1 MQSRGDLNVLFV
13 GDIVGHQGRKAVTSL
28 LPGIQH
34 EFAVDFTI
42 ANCENAAGGFGLTKK
57 VADELLSSGIDV
69 LTSGNHIWD
78 KREMVPYLDSMDRVL
93 RPHNYPPG
101 VPGRGCGIYRTKD
114 DRKVGVINLQGRVFM
129 RAIDC
134 PFRVADMLLEQIHD
148 AITIVDIHAE
158 ATSEKIAMGWY
169 LDGRVAAVL
178 GSHTHV
184 QTADERVLPG
194 GAAYIT
200 DAGMTGAFDSVIGIE
215 KEAIINRFLTGIP
228 NRFDQAG
235 NDVRLCGVV
244 VSIDGRSRKA
254 VGITRV
260 IRPLETGA
268 GNDRYAARG

>member
-1 MQSRGDLNVLFV
+1 MQNKGDLNLCFV
-13 GDIVGHQGRKAVTSL
+13 GDVVGRQGRRAVANL
-28 LPGIQH
+28 LPGVKG
-34 EFAVDFTI
+34 EFNIDFTI

-78 KREMVPYLDSMDRVL
+78 KREMVPLLDSMDRVL

-101 VPGRGCGIYRTKD
+101 VPGRGCGVYRVKD
-114 DRKVGVINLQGRVFM
+114 AVKICVMNLQGRVFM

-134 PFRVADMLLEQIHD
+134 PFRSADALLEQVQD

-158 ATSEKIAMGWY
+158 ATSEKVAMGWY
-169 LDGRVAAVL
+169 LDGRVAAVV

-194 GAAYIT
+194 GTAYIT

-228 NRFDQAG
+228 NRFDQARQ
-235 NDVRLCGVV
+235 DVRLAGVV
-244 VSIDGRSRKA
+244 ISIDSRRRKS
-254 VGITRV
+254 VGIRRV
-260 IRPLETGA
+260 IRSMEIEEM
-268 GNDRYAARG
+268 

>member
-1 MQSRGDLNVLFV
+1 MQNRGDLNVLFV
-13 GDIVGHQGRKAVTSL
+13 GDIVGHQGRRAVADL
-28 LPGIQH
+28 LPGLQH
-34 EFAVDFTI
+34 EFSIEFTI

-57 VADELLSSGIDV
+57 VADELLSSGV
-69 LTSGNHIWD
+69 NALTSGNHIWD
-78 KREMVPYLDSMDRVL
+78 KREMVPFLDSMEMVL

-101 VPGRGCGIYRTKD
+101 VPGRGCGIYRIREDLKI
-114 DRKVGVINLQGRVFM
+114 GVINLQGRVFM

-134 PFRVADMLLEQIHD
+134 PFRVADMLLEQIQD
-148 AITIVDIHAE
+148 AVTFVDIHAE

-169 LDGRVAAVL
+169 LDGRVAAVV

-200 DAGMTGAFDSVIGIE
+200 DAGMTGSFDSVIGIE

-228 NRFDQAG
+228 NRFNQAKD
-235 NDVRLCGVV
+235 DVRLSGVV
-244 VSIDGRSRKA
+244 VSINSRTRKA

-260 IRPLETGA
+260 VRPMIMGEPT
-268 GNDRYAARG
+268 

>member
-1 MQSRGDLNVLFV
+1 MQNRGDLNVLFV
-13 GDIVGHQGRKAVTSL
+13 GDIVGRQGRKAVESL
-28 LPGIQH
+28 LPGLQR
-34 EFAVDFTI
+34 EFSIDFTI

-57 VADELLSSGIDV
+57 VADELLSFGIEV

-78 KREMVPYLDSMDRVL
+78 KREMLPFMDSMDMVL

-101 VPGRGCGIYRTKD
+101 VPGRGCGIYRTRD
-114 DRKVGVINLQGRVFM
+114 DIKIGVINLQGRVFM

-134 PFRVADMLLEQIHD
+134 PFRVADMILEQIQD
-148 AITIVDIHAE
+148 AITVVDIHAE

-228 NRFDQAG
+228 NRFNQAK
-235 NDVRLCGVV
+235 NDVRLSGVV
-244 VSIDGRSRKA
+244 ISIDSRSRKA

-260 IRPLETGA
+260 MRPMETGDL
-268 GNDRYAARG
+268 G

>member
-1 MQSRGDLNVLFV
+1 MQNRGDLNVLFI
-13 GDIVGHQGRKAVTSL
+13 GDIVGHQGRRAVESL
-28 LPGIQH
+28 LPGLQH
-34 EFAVDFTI
+34 EFSIDFTI

-57 VADELLSSGIDV
+57 VADELLSFGIDV

-78 KREMVPYLDSMDRVL
+78 KREMVPFLDSMDMVL

-101 VPGRGCGIYRTKD
+101 VPGRGCGIYRTRD
-114 DRKVGVINLQGRVFM
+114 DLKIGVINLQGRVFM

-134 PFRVADMLLEQIHD
+134 PFRVADMLLEQIAD
-148 AITIVDIHAE
+148 AITVVDIHAE

-169 LDGRVAAVL
+169 LDGRVGAVL

-194 GAAYIT
+194 GTAYVT

-228 NRFDQAG
+228 SRFNQAKD
-235 NDVRLCGVV
+235 DVRLSGVV
-244 VSIDGRSRKA
+244 ISIDGRSRKA
-254 VGITRV
+254 VGIRRV
-260 IRPLETGA
+260 MRPMKTGA
-268 GNDRYAARG
+268 M